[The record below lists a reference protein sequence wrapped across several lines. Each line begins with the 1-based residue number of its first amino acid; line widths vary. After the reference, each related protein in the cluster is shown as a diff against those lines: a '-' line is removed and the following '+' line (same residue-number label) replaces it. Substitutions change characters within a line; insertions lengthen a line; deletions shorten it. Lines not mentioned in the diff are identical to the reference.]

1 MGLAYNRDR
10 HPGQKV
16 NPRQQG
22 KRTKPLVLR
31 VTVYA
36 AGFGYRT
43 KIGTRSG
50 DRLYAGFFIT
60 GDGMDHRL
68 VFRDYDAAVFI
79 ELQRY
84 LLVNKKHIVHFL
96 FKIRIALFTVIFDL
110 EWFQLVP

>member
-84 LLVNKKHIVHFL
+84 LLN
-96 FKIRIALFTVIFDL
+96 IAC
-110 EWFQLVP
+110 

>member
-1 MGLAYNRDR
+1 MVVAYYAYNVTLGICFIQFFLKCYKIGTFMGLAYNRDR

-36 AGFGYRT
+36 AGFGCRT
-43 KIGTRSG
+43 KTGTRSG

-68 VFRDYDAAVFI
+68 VFRIMMPPFSSNCSDTC
-79 ELQRY
+79 L
-84 LLVNKKHIVHFL
+84 
-96 FKIRIALFTVIFDL
+96 
-110 EWFQLVP
+110 